1 MTVFILD
8 RDTMDIREVEVTS
21 DRGGLTLP
29 DRSWFH
35 APLNPTCVVFIP
47 GPIKNVPQEWVF
59 AYAFDRSCLLTQVK
73 ERSEREVKELA
84 ERAKT
89 EKVWLAG
96 FNATFGE
103 T

>member
-1 MTVFILD
+1 
-8 RDTMDIREVEVTS
+8 VT
-21 DRGGLTLP
+21 D
-29 DRSWFH
+29 
-35 APLNPTCVVFIP
+35 LNI
-47 GPIKNVPQEWVF
+47 
-59 AYAFDRSCLLTQVK
+59 
-73 ERSEREVKELA
+73 ELA